1 MKKPAMKLVSIK
13 LPTAYIDGLNQLVE
27 RGIYPSRSE
36 AIRVAVRDMLKK
48 ELWSRERDTEG
59 KGKRKR

>member
-48 ELWSRERDTEG
+48 ELWSRERVTE
-59 KGKRKR
+59 GKRKR

>member
-13 LPTAYIDGLNQLVE
+13 LPTAYIDGLNKLVE

-48 ELWSRERDTEG
+48 ELWSRERGAEG
-59 KGKRKR
+59 RRKR